1 MKFNHWALI
10 RASLLRERKADMHDT
25 HTHNDDD
32 EHSEDEET
40 TPEEEPAF
48 TSEIPESHLAK
59 EIASDRQEA
68 LAQRSVHEFIAEARI
83 HVPTRGN
90 RKLERIIDR
99 VNADDELRTWWHI
112 GNLNAVT
119 RMGMN
124 DHSWVHMQIVCNI
137 GLKLLRLLARA
148 GVRPA
153 MVTDYG
159 LTQKEAEVVV
169 TLGCLL
175 HDVGMSVHRLG
186 HEEFSLFL
194 ADRKAHELLDGL
206 YDEVTQ
212 TVIVSEALQSIMT
225 HRADGRPLTIEAGVV
240 RVADSLDMT
249 HGRSRIPFEQ
259 GSLSIHALSAAAV
272 DRVRL
277 RSGRERAIEVQI
289 EMNNSS
295 GVFQVDELLRKKL
308 KGSGLERHVEIEV
321 NVDENEKR
329 LLDRFTI

>member
-1 MKFNHWALI
+1 MYDAPSDESGH
-10 RASLLRERKADMHDT
+10 EHDA
-25 HTHNDDD
+25 
-32 EHSEDEET
+32 EDAIA
-40 TPEEEPAF
+40 PEEEPAF
-48 TSEIPESHLAK
+48 TSEIPVSNLAR
-59 EIASDRQEA
+59 EMASDRQRT
-68 LAQRSVHEFIAEARI
+68 LAERPVHEFIAEARI
-83 HVPTRGN
+83 NVPTRGN
-90 RKLERIIDR
+90 RVLEQVLQR

-159 LTQKEAEVVV
+159 LTQKDAEVVV
-169 TLGCLL
+169 LLGCLL
-175 HDVGMSVHRLG
+175 HDVGMSVHRIG

-206 YDEVTQ
+206 YDEVTT
-212 TVIVSEALQSIMT
+212 TVVVSEALQSIIT
-225 HRADGRPLTIEAGVV
+225 HRSDGMPLTVEAGVV
-240 RVADSLDMT
+240 RVGDSLDMT

-277 RSGRERAIEVQI
+277 KPGQDRAIAVQI

-308 KGSGLERHVEIEV
+308 KGSGLEQHVEIEV
-321 NVDENEKR
+321 SVHENEKR